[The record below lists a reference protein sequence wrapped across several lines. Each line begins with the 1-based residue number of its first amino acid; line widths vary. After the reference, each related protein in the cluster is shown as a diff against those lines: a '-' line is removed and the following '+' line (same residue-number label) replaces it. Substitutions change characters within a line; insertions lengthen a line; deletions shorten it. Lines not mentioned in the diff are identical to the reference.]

1 LLCLEP
7 ARSGGISRIVSSIT
21 VYNTQ
26 RANLT
31 VVNQLSYIQD
41 FDVEVAQTS
50 FIADPIVGVL
60 QEGVVQSVRVL
71 ATEQTFYT
79 VERTAYHDAV
89 NKLAGVDVGN
99 DVKAWKQFWH
109 ENGDR
114 LLREREEAYRK
125 AAAERSAA
133 REAK

>member
-1 LLCLEP
+1 MYFSQ
-7 ARSGGISRIVSSIT
+7 ARQI
-21 VYNTQ
+21 
-26 RANLT
+26 
-31 VVNQLSYIQD
+31 SYIQD

-89 NKLAGVDVGN
+89 NKLAGVDLGN

-133 REAK
+133 RAAK